1 MTIEIIK
8 RNNANYE
15 KNVLVI
21 GVFHGDEPQGE
32 YFINEFLKIPKE
44 NFKNRVVYIPRL
56 NSNNERK
63 NPNGVDLNRNYP
75 TKNWELGDK
84 NSNYFGGPAPASEI
98 ETKTVINLANEINFD
113 AIITLHAPF
122 KIVNYD
128 GPEEKTKELAEK
140 ISEIVSYP
148 IQKDIGYPTPGSFG
162 TYMGYEAK
170 IPTITIEVDEEVPP
184 SALLPR
190 FIALFN
196 YLEDE
201 F

>member
-8 RNNANYE
+8 RNNTNYE
-15 KNVLVI
+15 KNILVI

-32 YFINEFLKIPKE
+32 YFIKEFLKIPKE
-44 NFKNRVVYIPRL
+44 NFKNRVIYIPRL
-56 NSNNERK
+56 NSSNERK
-63 NPNGVDLNRNYP
+63 NKNGVDLNRNYP

-84 NSNYFGGPAPASEI
+84 NSNYFGGETPASEI
-98 ETKTVINLANEINFD
+98 ETKTILKLSEEMNFD

-128 GPEEKTKELAEK
+128 GPEEKTKSLAEK
-140 ISEIVSYP
+140 ISQIVGYP

-162 TYMGYEAK
+162 TYMGLEK
-170 IPTITIEVDEEVPP
+170 EIPTITIEVDEEVLECE
-184 SALLPR
+184 LLPR
-190 FIALFN
+190 FINLFN

-201 F
+201 Y

>member
-15 KNVLVI
+15 KNILVI

-32 YFINEFLKIPKE
+32 YFIKEFIKIPKAE
-44 NFKNRVVYIPRL
+44 FKNRVIYIPRL

-63 NPNGVDLNRNYP
+63 NKNGVDLNRNYP

-84 NSNYFGGPAPASEI
+84 NSNYYGGSSSASEI
-98 ETKTVINLANEINFD
+98 ETKTIIKLAEEIDFS
-113 AIITLHAPF
+113 AIITIHAPF

-128 GPEEKTKELAEK
+128 GPEEKTRPLAEK
-140 ISEIVSYP
+140 ISEITGYP
-148 IQKDIGYPTPGSFG
+148 IQKEIGYPTPGSFG
-162 TYMGYEAK
+162 TYMGLEK
-170 IPTITIEVDEEVPP
+170 EIPTITIEVDEEVPQEN
-184 SALLPR
+184 LLPN
-190 FIALFN
+190 FIELFN
-196 YLEDE
+196 YLEDK

>member
-8 RNNANYE
+8 RNNTNY
-15 KNVLVI
+15 KKTILVI

-32 YFINEFLKIPKE
+32 YFIKEFIKIPKN
-44 NFKNRVVYIPRL
+44 NFKNRTIYIPRL

-63 NPNGVDLNRNYP
+63 NKNGVDLNRNYP

-84 NSNYFGGPAPASEI
+84 NSNYFGGDSPSSEI
-98 ETKTVINLANEINFD
+98 ETKTVIKLTDEFQPN
-113 AIITLHAPF
+113 AIITIHAPF

-128 GPEEKTKELAEK
+128 GPEEKTKPLAKVISK
-140 ISEIVSYP
+140 ITGYP

-162 TYMGYEAK
+162 TYMGLEK
-170 IPTITIEVDEEVPP
+170 EIPTITIEVDEEIP
-184 SALLPR
+184 SEELLPK
-190 FIALFN
+190 FIKLFN

-201 F
+201 Y